1 MSVKN
6 GTSNG
11 HDNEK
16 PKIAVVGA
24 GLVGSLAALQ
34 FGHLGYKVDLY
45 EFREDIRTAELVV
58 GRSINLALSNRGR
71 AALRDVGLEE
81 TLINHGL
88 PMRGR
93 MLHDLAGNRKIVP
106 YDHVSNQAIYSVGR
120 KYLNEVLLNAA
131 EKQPNINMY
140 FNMKLVD
147 CDLKGGEMKFLNTTD
162 KSIIAADADLIIG
175 ADGAFSAVRKQMV
188 KQSGFNYS
196 QTYIDHGYLELCI
209 PATKDDKFAM
219 NENFLHIWPRGQF
232 MMIALPNADKSWTVT
247 LFMPFKN
254 FDSIVT
260 ESDLLSFFGEY
271 FPDAIEL
278 IGEQRLI
285 KDFFK
290 IKPQYLVQIKC
301 RPYDAFGKVLI
312 IGDAAHAMVSSWLF
326 D

>member
-1 MSVKN
+1 MSSVTN
-6 GTSNG
+6 GRSNG
-11 HDNEK
+11 QEK
-16 PKIAVVGA
+16 PRIAVVGA

-34 FGHLGYKVDLY
+34 FGMMGHDVDLY
-45 EFREDIRTAELVV
+45 EYREDIRTAELVV

-81 TLINHGL
+81 TLIKHGL

-93 MLHDLAGNRKIVP
+93 MLHDLEGNRKVVP

-131 EKQPNINMY
+131 EKQPNIKMH

-147 CDLKGGEMKFLNTTD
+147 CDLKKGEMKFFHTKD
-162 KSIIAADADLIIG
+162 EKIIKTEADLVIG

-254 FDSIVT
+254 FEGIQT
-260 ESDLLSFFGEY
+260 EKDLLAFFREH
-271 FPDAIEL
+271 FPDAIAL

-301 RPYDAFGKVLI
+301 KPYDAFGKVLI
-312 IGDAAHAMVSSWLF
+312 IGDAAHAMVRKPKK
-326 D
+326 